1 MTQSDPITY
10 LEKWKSGDLPP
21 PPVTVL
27 IDSKLTSF
35 GDGTAE
41 VVLEAS
47 SKHYNHSGTVH
58 GGLISAFADVA
69 MGVAIV
75 SKLQSGESFSTV
87 SMNTGFFKAFSK
99 GRLTAK
105 AVVVRRG
112 RTTAYVECEVV
123 SEKDLIAKASSS
135 CVIIKTPISH

>member
-1 MTQSDPITY
+1 MKQSDPITY

-58 GGLISAFADVA
+58 GGIISAFADVA
-69 MGVAIV
+69 MGAAIA
-75 SKLQSGESFSTV
+75 SKLKSGESFSTV
-87 SMNTGFFKAFSK
+87 SMNTGFFKAFSE
-99 GRLTAK
+99 GELTAK

-123 SEKDLIAKASSS
+123 SEKDLIAKASST
-135 CVIIKTPISH
+135 CVIIKTSISH